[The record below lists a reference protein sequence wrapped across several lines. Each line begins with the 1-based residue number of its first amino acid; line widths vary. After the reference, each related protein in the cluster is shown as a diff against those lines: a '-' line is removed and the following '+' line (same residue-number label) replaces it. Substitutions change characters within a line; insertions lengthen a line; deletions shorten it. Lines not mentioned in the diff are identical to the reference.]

1 MPRCGVTW
9 PSSSTWRATASIRR
23 SRTAPGYPGPGARRR
38 ARIGWLRRHLVPASA
53 YYVNTV
59 GRGLDQI
66 RQEAKL
72 RDALEDHLDQRD
84 WAGRSAA
91 EVRQDLQDYVASR
104 GDLSWAW
111 QPPAPP
117 PLLFRIREAVHKVAM
132 PLLLLLLLPVL
143 LAVLPF
149 WILALRK
156 SELAHQPEITRPT
169 QQQMDEL
176 EAWEDFETQNPYAVI
191 GFIKP
196 GRLHLLTMRAVQL
209 ATSYGARH
217 LFTHGSLAGVK
228 TIHFARWVPL
238 DGWRRMTFVSN
249 YDGAVE
255 AYNDD
260 FINEI
265 WWGLNAVF
273 GSAVG
278 YPPTRWLLWGGA
290 KLEQPFKYTL
300 RDHQVPVPAWYTA
313 YPTLSADNIENNA
326 RIRAG
331 LAGEMSPAE
340 AGAVALPP
348 VRRAMTDTLD
358 RADIQGIVAR
368 GYSGLGHARFTLF
381 ACDDQPAAR
390 ALLGWLL
397 PRVTTAA
404 RKFSA
409 DTAVHV
415 AFTPA
420 GPAPARAA
428 GGGGAGVLAGVPGR
442 DGRTATGAG
451 SWATSASP
459 TRAAGSGAGLDGPAI
474 DGLIL
479 LYATQRGTARRA
491 AGGT

>member
-1 MPRCGVTW
+1 MPYQVGVTI
-9 PSSSTWRATASIRR
+9 RAEVAPDRLMPLGEWLADTGRKGLAEPPFDAAHLHGVHFARFYLLDEVADLDGRPIPASLVFMSEVDAPLRR
-23 SRTAPGYPGPGARRR
+23 HLAELIDVAGAGVDQAFAHCAGYPGPGARRR
-38 ARIGWLRRHLVPASA
+38 ARIAWLRRHLVPASA

-72 RDALEDHLDQRD
+72 RDALEGHLDQRD
-84 WAGRSAA
+84 WADWSAA
-91 EVRQDLQDYVASR
+91 EVRRDLQDYVASR
-104 GDLSWAW
+104 GDLSWVW
-111 QPPAPP
+111 QPPPP
-117 PLLFRIREAVHKVAM
+117 LPLLFRIRETVHKVAV
-132 PLLLLLLLPVL
+132 PLLLLVLLPVL
-143 LAVLPF
+143 LPILPF

-156 SELAHQPEITRPT
+156 TELARQPEIERPT

-313 YPTLSADNIENNA
+313 YPALSADNIENNA

-331 LAGEMSPAE
+331 LPGDMSPAE
-340 AGAVALPP
+340 AGQWL
-348 VRRAMTDTLD
+348 
-358 RADIQGIVAR
+358 
-368 GYSGLGHARFTLF
+368 S
-381 ACDDQPAAR
+381 
-390 ALLGWLL
+390 LL
-397 PRVTTAA
+397 
-404 RKFSA
+404 
-409 DTAVHV
+409 
-415 AFTPA
+415 
-420 GPAPARAA
+420 
-428 GGGGAGVLAGVPGR
+428 
-442 DGRTATGAG
+442 
-451 SWATSASP
+451 
-459 TRAAGSGAGLDGPAI
+459 
-474 DGLIL
+474 
-479 LYATQRGTARRA
+479 
-491 AGGT
+491 